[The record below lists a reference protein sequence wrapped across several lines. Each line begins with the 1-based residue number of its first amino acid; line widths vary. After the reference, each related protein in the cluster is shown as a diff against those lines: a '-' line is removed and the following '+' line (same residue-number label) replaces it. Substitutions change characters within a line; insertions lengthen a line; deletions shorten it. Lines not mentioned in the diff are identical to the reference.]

1 MDFSTGPDLT
11 AFLRQAQRTLVG
23 MRLHETLRRAG
34 GILRASVLHDLGHS
48 VHTLRAHVHAGQLV
62 RPRHGWIALPSADPD
77 LVHAAV
83 HGVLLSCMTVIER
96 ESLWVPE
103 LLTRLHVAA
112 PTPKSHVRPG
122 EHVCHWGVPV
132 VRRRPFQL
140 MDRVE
145 NALVLASQCQS
156 AEAAHAIWESALRS
170 RVVTRDALAR
180 LPLRGPERA
189 LLAECTM
196 FSESGYES
204 YVLRRLRALRLH
216 VVAQAWLLG
225 ARVDF
230 LVEGWLVVQVDG
242 GHHVGKQRD
251 YDNVLDTRLAANG
264 YATIRVSAHQIEHE
278 WTEVQGRIMMAISQG
293 RPATGAA
300 VPARRRSSGAPSR
313 QEKNGG
319 AGASRGEHP
328 RFEISPREGAV
339 EAGRFTAEAVR
350 GALRAG

>member
-1 MDFSTGPDLT
+1 M
-11 AFLRQAQRTLVG
+11 
-23 MRLHETLRRAG
+23 
-34 GILRASVLHDLGHS
+34 
-48 VHTLRAHVHAGQLV
+48 
-62 RPRHGWIALPSADPD
+62 RPRHGWVALPDADPD
-77 LVHAAV
+77 LVYAAV

-112 PTPKSHVRPG
+112 PTPKSHVRAG
-122 EHVCHWGVPV
+122 DHVCHWGVPV
-132 VRRRPFQL
+132 VRRRAFQL

-145 NALVLASQCQS
+145 NALVLASQCQPG
-156 AEAAHAIWESALRS
+156 EAAHAIWESALRS
-170 RVVTRDALAR
+170 GIVTREELAR

-204 YVLRRLRALRLH
+204 YVLRRLRALRLR

-242 GHHVGKQRD
+242 GHHVGEQRD

-264 YATIRVSAHQIEHE
+264 YATIRVSSRQIEHQ
-278 WTEVQGRIMMAISQG
+278 WTEVQGRIMLAISQG

-300 VPARRRSSGAPSR
+300 VPARRRAASNA
-313 QEKNGG
+313 QEKTRG
-319 AGASRGEHP
+319 AGPSRGEHP
-328 RFEISPREGAV
+328 RFEISPREGV
-339 EAGRFTAEAVR
+339 LGEE
-350 GALRAG
+350 RAGVAAAQRERRAG